1 VWLFFLLP
9 PKWHPLEKVKIL
21 RTEISCDC
29 VSKHK
34 QTNKQAALAIK
45 MNERRKWFAFSFLLC
60 WGWKSRPCAHLS
72 VPLSCIPAQ
81 QIFSVMTEF
90 LENMGKLWGN
100 VQNPTKGSP
109 HEASWAWPAFA
120 RVYLWGGNLCQAP
133 SFLPEDGFGFVY
145 GLRLWEKW
153 LELRK

>member
-1 VWLFFLLP
+1 MIRSTLSDISQESRRKMQKSLCLFSASHRSKSVKWPQHQPEVWLFFLLP

-60 WGWKSRPCAHLS
+60 WGWKSRLCAHLS

-81 QIFSVMTEF
+81 QFFSVMTEF

-109 HEASWAWPAFA
+109 HEAS
-120 RVYLWGGNLCQAP
+120 
-133 SFLPEDGFGFVY
+133 
-145 GLRLWEKW
+145 
-153 LELRK
+153 